1 MDNLNY
7 LSSSVYTFPSYARAK
22 TLLPRARKNN
32 QQVLLHKPFTVGMLM
47 QKAANESKYSLL
59 LGADARSQPVFLQM
73 NSCKMGGV
81 LVTCGAGCGKTHQLQ
96 VMAESLLRSQNL
108 NQAKIIAVSTNTQ
121 EWASFNLSITEK
133 NNQKN
138 ILSWYEPAAQEMI
151 GDLTSLAEQRRG
163 GQHAGP
169 AIYLML
175 DDLSALDQLD
185 WENQINLRWLLEYGP
200 QSHIWPIATLDST
213 KVSKIPFWVEP
224 FSSFIWGSG
233 FDALSNLPIDCQ
245 AVAKQITGLEP
256 GEFMT
261 QLQGEWR
268 SYRLPMLGD

>member
-1 MDNLNY
+1 MGNSNY

-32 QQVLLHKPFTVGMLM
+32 QQVLLNKPFTVGMLM

-59 LGADARSQPVFLQM
+59 LGADARSQPVLLQL
-73 NSCKMGGV
+73 NSRKVGGV

-96 VMAESLLRSQNL
+96 VMAESLLRSKTKNH
-108 NQAKIIAVSTNTQ
+108 ARVITISTNAQ
-121 EWASFNLSITEK
+121 EWASFNLSITEQ

-175 DDLSALDQLD
+175 DDLFELEQLD

-200 QSHIWPIATLDST
+200 QSHIYPIAALDSADL
-213 KVSKIPFWVEP
+213 SKIPFWVEP
-224 FSSFIWGSG
+224 FSTFIWGSG

>member
-32 QQVLLHKPFTVGMLM
+32 QQVLLHKPFTVGTLM

-121 EWASFNLSITEK
+121 EWASSHYNSLKKST
-133 NNQKN
+133 Q
-138 ILSWYEPAAQEMI
+138 LDVYSWFEPAAQSLI
-151 GDLTSLAEQRRG
+151 GDLTNLAEQRRI
-163 GQHAGP
+163 GQFAGP
-169 AIYLML
+169 AIYFLL
-175 DDLSALDQLD
+175 DELTALDQLD
-185 WENQINLRWLLEYGP
+185 WENQINLRWLLDYGP
-200 QSHIWPIATLDST
+200 QSHIYPIATLDST

>member
-1 MDNLNY
+1 MGNLNY
-7 LSSSVYTFPSYARAK
+7 LSSSVYTFPSYAKAK

-32 QQVLLHKPFTVGMLM
+32 QQALLNKPFTVGTLM

-59 LGADARSQPVFLQM
+59 LGADARSLPVFLQL
-73 NSCKMGGV
+73 NSRKVGGV

-96 VMAESLLRSQNL
+96 VMAESLLRSKTKNHARL
-108 NQAKIIAVSTNTQ
+108 ITISTNAQ
-121 EWASFNLSITEK
+121 EWASFNLSITEQ

-200 QSHIWPIATLDST
+200 QSHIYPIATLDSADL
-213 KVSKIPFWVEP
+213 SKIPFWVEP
-224 FSSFIWGSG
+224 FSTFIWGSG
-233 FDALSNLPIDCQ
+233 FDALSNLPFDYQ